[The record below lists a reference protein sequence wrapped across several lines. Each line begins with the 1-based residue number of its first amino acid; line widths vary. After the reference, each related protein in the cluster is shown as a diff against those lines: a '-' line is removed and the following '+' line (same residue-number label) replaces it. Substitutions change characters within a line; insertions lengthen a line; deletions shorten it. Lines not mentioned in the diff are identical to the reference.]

1 MKRFVVGLIGFLFVF
16 SAQANVEA
24 DTLRDEVL
32 KDLKENVL
40 HFWEKYAVDPSG
52 GFYGMILND
61 GTPRPDEAKGVVL
74 NARILWTFST
84 AYRLFG
90 DENYKHL
97 ANRAQRYL
105 IDHFI
110 DKELGGVYWSLH
122 ADGTPL
128 NTEKQTYGMA
138 FAIYGLSEHFR
149 ATGSTESLMQSI
161 DLYKVLETQV
171 REFENDGYIESF
183 TRNWQVPPKYGYDGT
198 GLASKTMNTHI
209 HLLEAYT
216 SLYRVWRNEGLQKR
230 LNTLINLVVDKIYN
244 PETNHL
250 KLFFNNQWESLED
263 IDSYG
268 HDIETGWLLTEAAEV
283 LEDKALL
290 ERIEPIAVNLTDA
303 ALKEG
308 AHKFGGKIPN
318 KAALKLPLRDG
329 DTERDDEAYKNSFFV
344 NANSTTAPQIVD
356 RSVQPILDR
365 SEVYSGCYARVSVN
379 FYAFNSNGNRG
390 IACGLGNIQK
400 VRDGEPLG
408 GKSSAADDF
417 ATDLDDDFLS

>member
-110 DKELGGVYWSLH
+110 DKQLGGVYWSLY

-128 NTEKQTYGMA
+128 DTEKQTYGMA

-216 SLYRVWRNEGLQKR
+216 SLYRVCRNEGLQKR
-230 LNTLINLVVDKIYN
+230 LNALINLVVDKIYN

-290 ERIEPIAVNLTDA
+290 KRIEPIAVNLTDA

-308 AHKFGGKIPN
+308 RN
-318 KAALKLPLRDG
+318 EDG
-329 DTERDDEAYKNSFFV
+329 SLIYERHGADYQRTLSWWCQAETIVGCV
-344 NANSTTAPQIVD
+344 NAWQISRNEHYLHAADKTWEWVKARMID
-356 RSVQPILDR
+356 KEHGEWFRSVTPEGMPDLKTPKA
-365 SEVYSGCYARVSVN
+365 SMWNCPYH
-379 FYAFNSNGNRG
+379 NSRMGFELFLR
-390 IACGLGNIQK
+390 L
-400 VRDGEPLG
+400 
-408 GKSSAADDF
+408 SAH
-417 ATDLDDDFLS
+417 

>member
-110 DKELGGVYWSLH
+110 DKQLGGVYWSLY

-128 NTEKQTYGMA
+128 DTEKQTYGMA

-290 ERIEPIAVNLTDA
+290 KRIEPIAVNLTDA

-308 AHKFGGKIPN
+308 RN
-318 KAALKLPLRDG
+318 EDG
-329 DTERDDEAYKNSFFV
+329 SLIYERHGADYQRTFSWWCQAETIVGCV
-344 NANSTTAPQIVD
+344 NAWQISGNEHYLHAADKTWEWVKARMID
-356 RSVQPILDR
+356 KEHGEWFRSVTPEGMPDLKTPKA
-365 SEVYSGCYARVSVN
+365 SMWNCPYH
-379 FYAFNSNGNRG
+379 NSRMGFELFLR
-390 IACGLGNIQK
+390 L
-400 VRDGEPLG
+400 
-408 GKSSAADDF
+408 SAH
-417 ATDLDDDFLS
+417 

>member
-110 DKELGGVYWSLH
+110 DKQLGGVYWSLL

-128 NTEKQTYGMA
+128 DTEKQTYGMA

-230 LNTLINLVVDKIYN
+230 LNALINLVVDKIYN

-290 ERIEPIAVNLTDA
+290 KRIEPIAVNLTDV

-308 AHKFGGKIPN
+308 RN
-318 KAALKLPLRDG
+318 EDG
-329 DTERDDEAYKNSFFV
+329 SLIYERHGADYQRTFSWWCQAETIVGCV
-344 NANSTTAPQIVD
+344 NAWQISGNEHYLHAADKTWEWVKARMID
-356 RSVQPILDR
+356 KEHGEWFRSVTPEGMPDLKTPKA
-365 SEVYSGCYARVSVN
+365 SMWNCPYH
-379 FYAFNSNGNRG
+379 NSRMGFELFLR
-390 IACGLGNIQK
+390 L
-400 VRDGEPLG
+400 
-408 GKSSAADDF
+408 SAH
-417 ATDLDDDFLS
+417 

>member
-40 HFWEKYAVDPSG
+40 HFWEKYAVDPAG

-128 NTEKQTYGMA
+128 DTEKQTYGMA

-183 TRNWQVPPKYGYDGT
+183 TRNWQVPPRYGYDGT

-290 ERIEPIAVNLTDA
+290 KRIEPIAVNLTDA

-308 AHKFGGKIPN
+308 RN
-318 KAALKLPLRDG
+318 EDG
-329 DTERDDEAYKNSFFV
+329 SLIYERHGADYQRTLSWWCQAETIVGCV
-344 NANSTTAPQIVD
+344 NAWQISGNEHYLHAADKTWEWVKTRMID
-356 RSVQPILDR
+356 KEHGEWFRSVTPEGMPDLKTPKA
-365 SEVYSGCYARVSVN
+365 SMWNCPYH
-379 FYAFNSNGNRG
+379 NSRMGFELFLR
-390 IACGLGNIQK
+390 L
-400 VRDGEPLG
+400 
-408 GKSSAADDF
+408 SAH
-417 ATDLDDDFLS
+417 

>member
-110 DKELGGVYWSLH
+110 DKQLGGVYWSLY

-128 NTEKQTYGMA
+128 DTEKQTYGMA

-230 LNTLINLVVDKIYN
+230 LNALINLVVDKIYN

-290 ERIEPIAVNLTDA
+290 KRIEPIAVNLTDV

-308 AHKFGGKIPN
+308 RN
-318 KAALKLPLRDG
+318 EDG
-329 DTERDDEAYKNSFFV
+329 SLIYERHGADYQRTFSWWCQAETIVGCV
-344 NANSTTAPQIVD
+344 NAWQISGNEHYLHAADKTWEWVKARMID
-356 RSVQPILDR
+356 KEHGEWFRSVTPEGMPDLKTPKA
-365 SEVYSGCYARVSVN
+365 SMWNCPYH
-379 FYAFNSNGNRG
+379 NSRMGFELFLR
-390 IACGLGNIQK
+390 L
-400 VRDGEPLG
+400 
-408 GKSSAADDF
+408 SAH
-417 ATDLDDDFLS
+417 

>member
-128 NTEKQTYGMA
+128 DMEKQTYGMA

-290 ERIEPIAVNLTDA
+290 KRIEPIAVNLTDA

-308 AHKFGGKIPN
+308 RN
-318 KAALKLPLRDG
+318 EDG
-329 DTERDDEAYKNSFFV
+329 SLIYERHGADYQRTLSWWCQAETIVGCV
-344 NANSTTAPQIVD
+344 NAWQISGNEHYLHAADKTWEWVKTRMID
-356 RSVQPILDR
+356 KEHGEWFRSVT
-365 SEVYSGCYARVSVN
+365 SEGMPDLKTPKASMWNCPYH
-379 FYAFNSNGNRG
+379 NSRMGFELFLR
-390 IACGLGNIQK
+390 L
-400 VRDGEPLG
+400 
-408 GKSSAADDF
+408 SAH
-417 ATDLDDDFLS
+417 

>member
-24 DTLRDEVL
+24 DTLREEVL

-128 NTEKQTYGMA
+128 DTEKQTYGIA
-138 FAIYGLSEHFR
+138 FAIYGLS
-149 ATGSTESLMQSI
+149 
-161 DLYKVLETQV
+161 
-171 REFENDGYIESF
+171 
-183 TRNWQVPPKYGYDGT
+183 
-198 GLASKTMNTHI
+198 
-209 HLLEAYT
+209 
-216 SLYRVWRNEGLQKR
+216 
-230 LNTLINLVVDKIYN
+230 
-244 PETNHL
+244 
-250 KLFFNNQWESLED
+250 
-263 IDSYG
+263 
-268 HDIETGWLLTEAAEV
+268 
-283 LEDKALL
+283 
-290 ERIEPIAVNLTDA
+290 
-303 ALKEG
+303 
-308 AHKFGGKIPN
+308 
-318 KAALKLPLRDG
+318 
-329 DTERDDEAYKNSFFV
+329 
-344 NANSTTAPQIVD
+344 
-356 RSVQPILDR
+356 
-365 SEVYSGCYARVSVN
+365 
-379 FYAFNSNGNRG
+379 
-390 IACGLGNIQK
+390 
-400 VRDGEPLG
+400 
-408 GKSSAADDF
+408 
-417 ATDLDDDFLS
+417 

>member
-110 DKELGGVYWSLH
+110 DKELGGVYWSLY

-128 NTEKQTYGMA
+128 DTEKQTYGMA

-290 ERIEPIAVNLTDA
+290 KRIEPIAVNLTDA

-308 AHKFGGKIPN
+308 RN
-318 KAALKLPLRDG
+318 EDG
-329 DTERDDEAYKNSFFV
+329 SLIYERHGADYQRTLSWWCQAETIVGCV
-344 NANSTTAPQIVD
+344 NAWQISGNEHYLHAADKTWEWVKARMID
-356 RSVQPILDR
+356 KEHGEWFRSVTPEGMPDLKTPKA
-365 SEVYSGCYARVSVN
+365 SMWNCPYH
-379 FYAFNSNGNRG
+379 NSRMGFELFLR
-390 IACGLGNIQK
+390 L
-400 VRDGEPLG
+400 
-408 GKSSAADDF
+408 SAH
-417 ATDLDDDFLS
+417 

>member
-128 NTEKQTYGMA
+128 DTEKQTYGMA

-290 ERIEPIAVNLTDA
+290 KRIEPIAVNLTDA

-308 AHKFGGKIPN
+308 RN
-318 KAALKLPLRDG
+318 EDG
-329 DTERDDEAYKNSFFV
+329 SLIYERHGADYQRTLSWWCQAETIVGCV
-344 NANSTTAPQIVD
+344 NAWQI
-356 RSVQPILDR
+356 
-365 SEVYSGCYARVSVN
+365 SGNEHY
-379 FYAFNSNGNRG
+379 
-390 IACGLGNIQK
+390 LH
-400 VRDGEPLG
+400 
-408 GKSSAADDF
+408 AADTIYLF
-417 ATDLDDDFLS
+417 PQSGSRGYWKI

>member
-110 DKELGGVYWSLH
+110 DKQLGGVYWSLY

-128 NTEKQTYGMA
+128 DTEKQTYGMA

-230 LNTLINLVVDKIYN
+230 LNALINLVVDKIYN

-290 ERIEPIAVNLTDA
+290 KRIEPIAVNLTDA

-308 AHKFGGKIPN
+308 RN
-318 KAALKLPLRDG
+318 EDG
-329 DTERDDEAYKNSFFV
+329 SLIYERHGADYQRTFSWWCQAETIVGCV
-344 NANSTTAPQIVD
+344 NAWQISGNEHYLHAADKTWEWVKARMID
-356 RSVQPILDR
+356 KEHGEWFRSVTPEGMPDLKTPKA
-365 SEVYSGCYARVSVN
+365 SMWNCPYH
-379 FYAFNSNGNRG
+379 NSRMGFELFLR
-390 IACGLGNIQK
+390 L
-400 VRDGEPLG
+400 
-408 GKSSAADDF
+408 SAH
-417 ATDLDDDFLS
+417 

>member
-110 DKELGGVYWSLH
+110 DKQLGGVYWSLY

-128 NTEKQTYGMA
+128 DTEKQTYGMA

-290 ERIEPIAVNLTDA
+290 KRIEPIAVNLTDA

-308 AHKFGGKIPN
+308 RN
-318 KAALKLPLRDG
+318 EDG
-329 DTERDDEAYKNSFFV
+329 SLIYERHGADYQRTLSWWCQAETIVGCV
-344 NANSTTAPQIVD
+344 NAWQISGNEHYLHAADKTWEWVKARLID
-356 RSVQPILDR
+356 KEHGEWFRSVTPEGMPDLKTPKA
-365 SEVYSGCYARVSVN
+365 SMWNCPYH
-379 FYAFNSNGNRG
+379 NSRMGFELFLR
-390 IACGLGNIQK
+390 L
-400 VRDGEPLG
+400 
-408 GKSSAADDF
+408 SAH
-417 ATDLDDDFLS
+417 

>member
-74 NARILWTFST
+74 NARILWTSST

-110 DKELGGVYWSLH
+110 DKQLGGVYWSLY

-128 NTEKQTYGMA
+128 DTEKQTYGMA

-290 ERIEPIAVNLTDA
+290 KRIEPIAVNLTDA

-308 AHKFGGKIPN
+308 RN
-318 KAALKLPLRDG
+318 EDG
-329 DTERDDEAYKNSFFV
+329 SLIYERHGADYQRTLSWWCQAETIVGCV
-344 NANSTTAPQIVD
+344 NAWQISGNEHYLHAADKTWEWVKTRMID
-356 RSVQPILDR
+356 KEHGEWFRSVTPEGMPDLKTPKA
-365 SEVYSGCYARVSVN
+365 SMWNCPYH
-379 FYAFNSNGNRG
+379 NSRMGFELFLR
-390 IACGLGNIQK
+390 L
-400 VRDGEPLG
+400 
-408 GKSSAADDF
+408 SAH
-417 ATDLDDDFLS
+417 

>member
-110 DKELGGVYWSLH
+110 DKQLGGVYWSLY

-128 NTEKQTYGMA
+128 DTEKQTYGMA

-290 ERIEPIAVNLTDA
+290 KRIEPIAVNLTDA

-308 AHKFGGKIPN
+308 RN
-318 KAALKLPLRDG
+318 EDG
-329 DTERDDEAYKNSFFV
+329 SLIYERHGADYQRTLSWWCQAETIVGCV
-344 NANSTTAPQIVD
+344 NAWQISGNEHYLHAADKTWEWVKTRMID
-356 RSVQPILDR
+356 KEHGEWFRSVTPEGMPDLKTPKA
-365 SEVYSGCYARVSVN
+365 SMWNCPYH
-379 FYAFNSNGNRG
+379 NSRMGFELFLR
-390 IACGLGNIQK
+390 L
-400 VRDGEPLG
+400 
-408 GKSSAADDF
+408 SAH
-417 ATDLDDDFLS
+417 

>member
-110 DKELGGVYWSLH
+110 DKQLGGVYWSLY

-128 NTEKQTYGMA
+128 DTEKQTYGMA

-230 LNTLINLVVDKIYN
+230 LNALINLVVDKIYN

-290 ERIEPIAVNLTDA
+290 KRIEPIAVNLTDA

-308 AHKFGGKIPN
+308 RN
-318 KAALKLPLRDG
+318 EDG
-329 DTERDDEAYKNSFFV
+329 SLIYERHGADYQRTLSWWCQAETIVGCV
-344 NANSTTAPQIVD
+344 NAWQISGNEHYLHAADKTWEWVKARMID
-356 RSVQPILDR
+356 KEHGEWFRSVTPEGMPDLKTPKA
-365 SEVYSGCYARVSVN
+365 SMWNCPYH
-379 FYAFNSNGNRG
+379 NSRMGFELFLR
-390 IACGLGNIQK
+390 L
-400 VRDGEPLG
+400 
-408 GKSSAADDF
+408 SAH
-417 ATDLDDDFLS
+417 

>member
-110 DKELGGVYWSLH
+110 DKQLGGVYWSLY

-128 NTEKQTYGMA
+128 DTEKQTYGMA

-290 ERIEPIAVNLTDA
+290 KRIEPIAVNLTDA

-308 AHKFGGKIPN
+308 RN
-318 KAALKLPLRDG
+318 EDG
-329 DTERDDEAYKNSFFV
+329 SLIYERHGADYQRTLSWWCQAETIVGCV
-344 NANSTTAPQIVD
+344 NAWQISGNEHYLHAADKTWEWVKARMID
-356 RSVQPILDR
+356 KEHGEWFRSVTPEGMPDLKTPKA
-365 SEVYSGCYARVSVN
+365 SMWNCPYH
-379 FYAFNSNGNRG
+379 NSRMGFELFLR
-390 IACGLGNIQK
+390 L
-400 VRDGEPLG
+400 
-408 GKSSAADDF
+408 SAH
-417 ATDLDDDFLS
+417 

>member
-110 DKELGGVYWSLH
+110 DKQLGGVYWSLY

-128 NTEKQTYGMA
+128 DTEKQTYGMA

-290 ERIEPIAVNLTDA
+290 KRIEPIAVNLTDA

-308 AHKFGGKIPN
+308 RN
-318 KAALKLPLRDG
+318 EDG
-329 DTERDDEAYKNSFFV
+329 SLIYERHGADYQRTLSWWCQAETIVGCV
-344 NANSTTAPQIVD
+344 NAWQISGNEHYLHAADKTWEWVKARMID
-356 RSVQPILDR
+356 KERGEWFRSVTPEGMPDLKTPKA
-365 SEVYSGCYARVSVN
+365 SMWNCPYH
-379 FYAFNSNGNRG
+379 NSRMGFELFLR
-390 IACGLGNIQK
+390 L
-400 VRDGEPLG
+400 
-408 GKSSAADDF
+408 SAH
-417 ATDLDDDFLS
+417 

>member
-110 DKELGGVYWSLH
+110 DKQLGGVYWSLY

-128 NTEKQTYGMA
+128 DTEKQTYGMA

-230 LNTLINLVVDKIYN
+230 LNALIYLVVDKIYN

-290 ERIEPIAVNLTDA
+290 KRIEPIAVNLTDVV
-303 ALKEG
+303 LKEG
-308 AHKFGGKIPN
+308 RN
-318 KAALKLPLRDG
+318 EDG
-329 DTERDDEAYKNSFFV
+329 SLIYERHGADYQRTLSWWCQAETIVGCV
-344 NANSTTAPQIVD
+344 NAWQISGNEHYLHAADKTWEWVKARMID
-356 RSVQPILDR
+356 KEHGEWFRSVTPEGMPDLKTPKA
-365 SEVYSGCYARVSVN
+365 SMWNCPYH
-379 FYAFNSNGNRG
+379 NSRMGFELFLR
-390 IACGLGNIQK
+390 L
-400 VRDGEPLG
+400 
-408 GKSSAADDF
+408 SAH
-417 ATDLDDDFLS
+417 